1 MSLVDNPNCALTLYT
16 NPMSRGQIARW
27 MLEES
32 ELEYQQEILE
42 YEQSMKSA
50 EYLAINP
57 MGKVPAI
64 THEGK
69 VITECAAI
77 CAYLADITTHIS
89 LAPAVSD
96 RADYYRWL
104 FFAAG
109 PLEAAIVNRSLG
121 VEVSAEKQR
130 MVGYGQ
136 YDMVV
141 DVLAKKLTESD
152 YICGSHFTA
161 ADVYIGSHVIWGTLF
176 GSLPE
181 RSEFSDYAGR
191 LSERKGYKRAKAID
205 DELIGLMQTSD

>member
-1 MSLVDNPNCALTLYT
+1 MSLIDNPNCALTLYT

-27 MLEES
+27 MLEEA
-32 ELEYQQEILE
+32 ELDYRQEILE

-64 THEGK
+64 THEGR

-77 CAYLADITTHIS
+77 CAYLADITTDIQ
-89 LAPAVSD
+89 LAPPISD
-96 RADYYRWL
+96 RAHYYRWL

-152 YICGSHFTA
+152 YICGSDFTA

-176 GSLPE
+176 GTLPE
-181 RSEFSDYAGR
+181 RKEFSDYAAR
-191 LSERKGYKRAKAID
+191 LTNRAGYQRAKAID
-205 DELIGLMQTSD
+205 DELISSLHESS

>member
-27 MLEES
+27 MLEET
-32 ELEYQQEILE
+32 ELEYQQVILE

-50 EYLAINP
+50 EYLSINP

-64 THEGK
+64 SHEGK

-77 CAYLADITTHIS
+77 CAYLADITTNIT
-89 LAPAVSD
+89 LAPAIAD

-141 DVLAKKLTESD
+141 DVLAKKLSESD

-181 RSEFSDYAGR
+181 RSEFSDYAAR
-191 LSERKGYKRAKAID
+191 LTNRSAYLRAKSID
-205 DELIGLMQTSD
+205 DQLIQARENS